1 MYKFENEENR
11 PDNCEECVEFET
23 CATYYASSVCQKKW
37 KKGEALTD
45 EEKMLKELLW
55 E

>member
-23 CATYYASSVCQKKW
+23 CATLFGGYNCQKKW
-37 KKGEALTD
+37 RKK
-45 EEKMLKELLW
+45 EKSEVKDGH
-55 E
+55 